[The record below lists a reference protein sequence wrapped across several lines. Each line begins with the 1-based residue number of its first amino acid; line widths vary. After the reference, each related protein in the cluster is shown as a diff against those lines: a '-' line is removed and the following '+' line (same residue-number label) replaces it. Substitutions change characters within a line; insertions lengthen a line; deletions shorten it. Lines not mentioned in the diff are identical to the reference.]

1 MAHAP
6 INSIFDH
13 QLGLGIVG
21 GRLYQSERVGKE
33 AADVAIRILNG
44 EPASSIPPRLIE
56 RLPPRYDWRELQRW
70 KINEKLLPPGS
81 TVLFREP
88 TVWDRYRAWII
99 AGISICILQA
109 LLITG
114 LLANLVK
121 RRRAERFVD

>member
-1 MAHAP
+1 MV
-6 INSIFDH
+6 N
-13 QLGLGIVG
+13 QLPVFL
-21 GRLYQSERVGKE
+21 QDFSS
-33 AADVAIRILNG
+33 AC
-44 EPASSIPPRLIE
+44 PA
-56 RLPPRYDWRELQRW
+56 RYDWRELQRW

-99 AGISICILQA
+99 AGLSICILQA

-121 RRRAERFVD
+121 RRRAERFVN